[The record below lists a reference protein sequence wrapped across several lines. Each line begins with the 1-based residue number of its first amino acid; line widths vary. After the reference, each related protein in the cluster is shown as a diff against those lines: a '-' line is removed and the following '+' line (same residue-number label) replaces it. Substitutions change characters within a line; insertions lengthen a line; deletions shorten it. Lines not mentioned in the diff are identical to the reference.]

1 MEGRR
6 TNEVKINQ
14 SGWAKK
20 KEEEGEKKRR
30 KEGKGRKKV
39 GRQDG
44 DERK

>member
-6 TNEVKINQ
+6 TNEVKMNQ

-20 KEEEGEKKRR
+20 EEEGDNRRR
-30 KEGKGRKKV
+30 KGGKGRKKV

-44 DERK
+44 DKRK